1 MEEGHGKMVNAQFI
15 IGFIISSLIW
25 ILVISYL
32 HKRWQKQR
40 KELIENH
47 NRFIHVVENT
57 KDFIY
62 YYQLYPERQFKYL
75 SPSAE
80 NIFGEGSIERAYL
93 NPDVPFIDI
102 HPDDYD
108 ILHKKVTGEFDY
120 SKSIIQRWKDKDG
133 RYRWFEEY
141 ATPIYEN
148 GVLVALQGV
157 LRNIDEK
164 IELQEKLQYRI
175 YHDALTD
182 LYNREYFELK
192 FDEYNEQTN
201 VPVAIIVCD
210 LDELKYI
217 NDNYGHKQGDVL
229 IKATANLLNKFSS
242 NTITVARIG
251 GDEFVLLV
259 AETTEKETER
269 LVQSIR
275 KEIDMHNENGSDVII
290 KMSIGYAFNQ
300 NSKGN
305 MAELFSQA
313 DKNMYKD
320 KLKRKQL
327 SCEKVLVYNS

>member
-1 MEEGHGKMVNAQFI
+1 MVNAQFI

-25 ILVISYL
+25 ILAISYL
-32 HKRWQKQR
+32 YKRWKKQKT
-40 KELIENH
+40 KLVENYD
-47 NRFIHVVENT
+47 RLVKVVENT
-57 KDFIY
+57 KDILY
-62 YYQLYPERQFKYL
+62 YYQVKPERQFKYL
-75 SPSAE
+75 TPSGDILYGKGA
-80 NIFGEGSIERAYL
+80 IEKAYIDPDACYRA
-93 NPDVPFIDI
+93 I
-102 HPDDYD
+102 HPDDYE
-108 ILHKKVTGEFDY
+108 ILHKKIIGEIDY
-120 SKSIIQRWKDKDG
+120 NKPIIQRWKNRDDG
-133 RYRWFEEY
+133 KYRWTEEY
-141 ATPIYEN
+141 TTPIYEN
-148 GVLVALQGV
+148 GELVAIQGV
-157 LRNIDEK
+157 IRNIDEK
-164 IELQEKLQYRI
+164 MKLQQELQYRI
-175 YHDALTD
+175 YHDTLTD

-192 FDEYNEQTN
+192 FDEYNKQTN

-217 NDNYGHKQGDVL
+217 NDNYGHKEGDAL
-229 IKATANLLNKFSS
+229 IKATANLLNRFSS

-259 AETTEKETER
+259 AETTEKETDR

-275 KEIDMHNENGSDVII
+275 KEIGMHNENGSDVII

-327 SCEKVLVYNS
+327 SCL